1 MCYDILPVRDEEDGV
16 LVAKEAVMEKR
27 KVQEAV
33 SAWQAE
39 KRRRVED
46 GEEEEGGEGGA
57 DDEDVQ
63 DVQVYTAVRY
73 LWNNQIKAYKK
84 VL

>member
-1 MCYDILPVRDEEDGV
+1 MT
-16 LVAKEAVMEKR
+16 EKR

-33 SAWQAE
+33 LEWQAE

-46 GEEEEGGEGGA
+46 GEEEEGGA

-63 DVQVYTAVRY
+63 DVQVQLVCYSMCCMCFLYASSLLFATY
-73 LWNNQIKAYKK
+73 LGWR
-84 VL
+84 